1 MTAQHPSQLNEHDER
16 LYTSLGN
23 ILGIIGI
30 IPSLVVFL
38 VFRERSQFLKRN
50 MKSALNFQITL
61 ILADVI
67 GAVTIVIGIG
77 ALIWLATGVLRLV
90 LSILAFV
97 KTQEGEDYLYSVTI
111 AFIK

>member
-1 MTAQHPSQLNEHDER
+1 MTAQQPSQLNEYDER

-23 ILGIIGI
+23 ILGIIGF

-38 VFRERSQFLKRN
+38 VFRDRSDFLKRN

-67 GAVTIVIGIG
+67 GAITLVIGIG

-97 KTQEGEDYLYSVTI
+97 KTQEGNDYVYPVTI
-111 AFIK
+111 GFIK